1 MYGPRGC
8 GTGQANVRDFGARRV
23 IFEAL
28 LASGRSV
35 VVPRPS
41 KRATLTP
48 QVQVSMLVRH
58 IERISTA
65 LKQAQEPILLRIT
78 EGGVTEV
85 SLEQLVMESR

>member
-1 MYGPRGC
+1 
-8 GTGQANVRDFGARRV
+8 VRDFGARRV

-28 LASGRSV
+28 LASGISMI
-35 VVPRPS
+35 VPRPS
-41 KRATLTP
+41 KRAALTP

-65 LKQAQEPILLRIT
+65 LHQAQGQVLLRVS

-85 SLEQLVMESR
+85 SLEQLVREAG